1 MKNIFFSIGILF
13 IYSVLPA
20 QQNYCNFEGIKVIS
34 FGWAFGPLDTLFA
47 NPAPDSVNGSAYCAR
62 YVRDTSLYDNIK
74 IYPYEKMSN
83 ITPYANNTFQTPK
96 MKMKVFSSAPPGT
109 KIKLHLGPKTDD
121 NYPTGVHSEYVGVT
135 KMQNAWE
142 MIIFH
147 YLQSPQGSNSA
158 PDNVDKIA
166 LFFNPNSNEKDTFYF
181 DDLMGPELLSASVPE
196 MESPFPFRLY
206 QNSPNPAR
214 EITYIKF
221 QLNSPGLV
229 SLKLYDMIGNQVV
242 SLADEEMK
250 AGIHSIPLETGKLSE
265 GIYFYTLKKDGIS
278 RSMKLIV
285 SK

>member
-1 MKNIFFSIGILF
+1 MKKFFFSVYALF
-13 IYSVLPA
+13 ISSTLAA
-20 QQNYCNFEGIKVIS
+20 QQNYCNFEGVKFIN
-34 FGWAFGPLDTLFA
+34 FGWTLGPLDTLSA
-47 NPAPDSVNGSAYCAR
+47 NPAPDSVNESAYCAR

-74 IYPYEKMSN
+74 IYPYEKLIN

-142 MIIFH
+142 LITFH
-147 YLQSPQGSNSA
+147 YLQSPQGSNST
-158 PDNVDKIA
+158 PDNIDKIA
-166 LFFNPNSNEKDTFYF
+166 LFFNPNSNSTDTFYF

-196 MESPFPFRLY
+196 AESRFPFRLY

-214 EITYIKF
+214 EITHIKF
-221 QLNSPGLV
+221 QLNQPGFV
-229 SLKLYDMIGNQVV
+229 SLKLYDMIGNQVA
-242 SLADEEMK
+242 SLVDEEMK
-250 AGIHSIPLETGKLSE
+250 PGVHSVPFETGKLSE
-265 GIYFYTLKKDGIS
+265 GIYFYTMKKDGIS
-278 RSMKLIV
+278 RSMKMII